1 MLSWPPDAAEARGG
15 LHIVEQSLWA
25 AVPAY
30 MRKLSTALMKHCGRE
45 LPMGCTPVTFAS
57 WMGGDRDGNPNV
69 TARTTHDVSLLARWM
84 ASDLFLREV
93 DVLRFEVRT
102 ESSLPP
108 MAMPSSALLAVHASS
123 FNPQVRGEQGELPP
137 NHVRAF

>member
-1 MLSWPPDAAEARGG
+1 M
-15 LHIVEQSLWA
+15 EQSLWA

-69 TARTTHDVSLLARWM
+69 TARTTHDVALLARWM

-93 DVLRFEVRT
+93 DVLRFEVRRDC
-102 ESSLPP
+102 SASAPP
-108 MAMPSSALLAVHASS
+108 VSASGLEASIHSHASAEYVS
-123 FNPQVRGEQGELPP
+123 AILPG
-137 NHVRAF
+137 

>member
-1 MLSWPPDAAEARGG
+1 M
-15 LHIVEQSLWA
+15 HIVEQSLWA

-30 MRKLSTALMKHCGRE
+30 MRKLSAALKKHCGKE

-69 TARTTHDVSLLARWM
+69 TARTTHDVALLARWM

-93 DVLRFEVRT
+93 EVLRFEVR
-102 ESSLPP
+102 
-108 MAMPSSALLAVHASS
+108 
-123 FNPQVRGEQGELPP
+123 P
-137 NHVRAF
+137 NVAACHLITRKIPC